1 MAEIT
6 LHPITAENWV
16 ECIRLKPTAEQMSRH
31 YVADNTLS
39 LAQAYA
45 EAWWRPLA
53 VYAGTT
59 MVGFVMYGRW
69 PQGVQPE
76 LWGDTFKPGID
87 YIARM
92 MIDERYQGRGYA
104 TAALAEVIA
113 KIKAQGECRAI
124 ELDYD
129 RDNVAAARL
138 YTGYGFRLLREN
150 DHGEISARL
159 ELGDRA
165 ERQEEV

>member
-1 MAEIT
+1 MMEIT
-6 LHPITAENWV
+6 LRSITAENWL
-16 ECIRLKPTAEQMSRH
+16 ECIRLKPTAEQVSRH

-45 EAWWRPLA
+45 EPWWRPLA
-53 VYAGTT
+53 VYAGAT

-69 PQGVQPE
+69 PHGVQSE
-76 LWGDTFKPGID
+76 LWGETLKPGVD

-92 MIDERYQGRGYA
+92 MIDEHYQGRGYA
-104 TAALAEVIA
+104 STALAEVIA
-113 KIKAQGECRAI
+113 QIMAQGECRAV

-138 YTGYGFRLLREN
+138 YTGFGFQPLQEN
-150 DHGEISARL
+150 DLGEISARL
-159 ELGDRA
+159 ELGGSA
-165 ERQEEV
+165 EQK

>member
-1 MAEIT
+1 MVEIA
-6 LHPITAENWV
+6 LRSITHENWL
-16 ECIRLKPTAEQMSRH
+16 ECIGLRPTPEQRARH

-45 EAWWRPLA
+45 EPWWTPLA

-69 PQGVQPE
+69 PHGIESE
-76 LWGDTFKPGID
+76 LWGETLKPGID

-113 KIKAQGECRAI
+113 RIKAQGACQAI

-129 RDNVAAARL
+129 RDNTAADRL
-138 YTGYGFRLLREN
+138 YTAHGFQILREN
-150 DHGEISARL
+150 DIGEISARL
-159 ELGDRA
+159 DLDA
-165 ERQEEV
+165 EQG

>member
-1 MAEIT
+1 MGEVT
-6 LHPITAENWV
+6 LCAITAENWLD
-16 ECIRLKPTAEQMSRH
+16 CIRLKPSAEQMSRH

-45 EAWWRPLA
+45 EPWWTPLA

-59 MVGFVMYGRW
+59 IVGFVMYGRW
-69 PQGVQPE
+69 PHGVQSE
-76 LWGDTFKPGID
+76 LWGETLKPGID

-92 MIDERYQGRGYA
+92 MIDERYQGRGFG

-129 RDNVAAARL
+129 RGNVAADRL
-138 YTGYGFRLLREN
+138 YTGYGFQLLREN
-150 DHGEISARL
+150 EFGEISARL
-159 ELGDRA
+159 EVTGRA
-165 ERQEEV
+165 EQE

>member
-6 LHPITAENWV
+6 LRPLTAENWV
-16 ECIRLKPTAEQMSRH
+16 ECIRLKPTAEQMARH

-45 EAWWRPLA
+45 EPWWRPLA

-69 PQGVQPE
+69 PHGVQSE
-76 LWGDTFKPGID
+76 LWGETLKPGID

-92 MIDERYQGRGYA
+92 MIDERHQGRGYA

-113 KIKAQGECRAI
+113 QIKAQGECRAI

-129 RDNVAAARL
+129 RDNVAAGRL
-138 YTGYGFRLLREN
+138 YTGCGFRLLREN
-150 DHGEISARL
+150 DLGEIRARL

-165 ERQEEV
+165 GQQEEV

>member
-1 MAEIT
+1 M
-6 LHPITAENWV
+6 
-16 ECIRLKPTAEQMSRH
+16 
-31 YVADNTLS
+31 ADNTLS

-45 EAWWRPLA
+45 ETWWRPRA
-53 VYAGTT
+53 VCADTT

-69 PQGVQPE
+69 PQGVQSG

-92 MIDERYQGRGYA
+92 MIDERHQGKGYA

-113 KIKAQGECRAI
+113 QIKVQGACRAI

-129 RDNVAAARL
+129 RDNVAAGRL
-138 YTGYGFRLLREN
+138 YTRYGFQLIREN
-150 DHGEISARL
+150 DLGEISARL
-159 ELGDRA
+159 ELGGSA
-165 ERQEEV
+165 EQQ